1 MVGRSRHGGMRKDL
15 PDGVVGPWLIGI
27 GLIVAVG
34 FVALSLVVATDQ
46 GLLILGALIF
56 LGLAAYGGLLLVFD
70 RQDRRRRA
78 ALYVTTPPT
87 DVQDVADDAV
97 SPPRGLPRDR

>member
-34 FVALSLVVATDQ
+34 FVALSLV
-46 GLLILGALIF
+46 
-56 LGLAAYGGLLLVFD
+56 D